1 MATRQLLLSSSLV
14 AIVVTS
20 LAAAPLP
27 LVVDVS
33 PFAAEHA
40 SSILRVT
47 LPELHGFVSSRGSIS
62 EGCSPAELELD
73 LDPSWAAVHLTAAAE
88 RYTLELSPEG
98 RLRITGAGLLGLA
111 YSIHDLREFLALSS
125 LEAAAGGD
133 SCAPWW
139 RTVAAFFERGPP
151 SPPHF
156 ALRTYSEE
164 GQLLALPDRGYYLP
178 DESAADVAAIQA
190 EADALE
196 AEVVPAILRLRMNT
210 LTVLHSD
217 VEDYVSYDL
226 RECGGDAGADS
237 QPLALP
243 LELFPSPAQFRGT
256 CPERR
261 SSTRRTTRT
270 ASARPESSASW
281 RRGSRCVRGGGE
293 GPP

>member
-1 MATRQLLLSSSLV
+1 MASPIPLLLSSLV
-14 AIVVTS
+14 AIGIAS
-20 LAAAPLP
+20 LAAAAAPLP
-27 LVVDVS
+27 LVVDVTS
-33 PFAAEHA
+33 FAAEHA

-62 EGCSPAELELD
+62 EGCSAAELELD

-88 RYTLELSPEG
+88 RYTLDLSPEG

-111 YSIHDLREFLALSS
+111 YSVHDLREFLALSS
-125 LEAAAGGD
+125 LEAADGED
-133 SCAPWW
+133 SCAPW
-139 RTVAAFFERGPP
+139 RRAVAAFFERGPP

-226 RECGGDAGADS
+226 RECAA
-237 QPLALP
+237 A
-243 LELFPSPAQFRGT
+243 A
-256 CPERR
+256 
-261 SSTRRTTRT
+261 
-270 ASARPESSASW
+270 
-281 RRGSRCVRGGGE
+281 GGGLRQHK
-293 GPP
+293 